1 MGNFFGTDG
10 VRGVANTELT
20 PMLAYNLGRFGAYV
34 LTKNSLHT
42 PKILVGKDTR
52 ISSDMLECALVSGI
66 LSVGAQVVLLGVV
79 PTPAVSYLTR
89 KYKADAG
96 IVISASHNPFQYN
109 GIKFFNQSGFKLPD
123 ETEEEI
129 ESYILG
135 KKVIEDVL
143 TGEKIGR
150 KTYLKTA
157 VEDYVDFALKCT
169 DTDFSDF
176 KIAIDCS
183 NGANFEAAP
192 LAFKRLGAQVS
203 IINNAPDGININKD
217 CGSVHVEK
225 LCKYV
230 KDTGSN
236 IGLAFDGDAD
246 RLIAVDEKGCIIDGD
261 VIIGLLALDLK
272 KKNKLK
278 NNIVVGTVMSNMGL
292 SLTCKEN
299 GISFIQARVGD
310 RYVLEK
316 MLEKGSVLGGEQSG
330 HIISL
335 LDNTTGDALISAI
348 RLLTVLKESGKPASV
363 LRKAVTIL
371 PQVLVNATIKN
382 EYKTLM
388 LANKDVV
395 ELISRLEQKYGSEGR
410 ILVRP
415 SGTEPVV
422 RIMIEG
428 KNTDEMQEDAAR
440 LAALLEEKFSV

>member
-1 MGNFFGTDG
+1 
-10 VRGVANTELT
+10 
-20 PMLAYNLGRFGAYV
+20 
-34 LTKNSLHT
+34 
-42 PKILVGKDTR
+42 
-52 ISSDMLECALVSGI
+52 
-66 LSVGAQVVLLGVV
+66 
-79 PTPAVSYLTR
+79 
-89 KYKADAG
+89 
-96 IVISASHNPFQYN
+96 
-109 GIKFFNQSGFKLPD
+109 
-123 ETEEEI
+123 
-129 ESYILG
+129 
-135 KKVIEDVL
+135 
-143 TGEKIGR
+143 
-150 KTYLKTA
+150 
-157 VEDYVDFALKCT
+157 
-169 DTDFSDF
+169 
-176 KIAIDCS
+176 
-183 NGANFEAAP
+183 
-192 LAFKRLGAQVS
+192 
-203 IINNAPDGININKD
+203 
-217 CGSVHVEK
+217 
-225 LCKYV
+225 
-230 KDTGSN
+230 
-236 IGLAFDGDAD
+236 
-246 RLIAVDEKGCIIDGD
+246 
-261 VIIGLLALDLK
+261 
-272 KKNKLK
+272 
-278 NNIVVGTVMSNMGL
+278 
-292 SLTCKEN
+292 
-299 GISFIQARVGD
+299 VGD